1 MGVIYKNDISYG
13 GGSSG
18 GSGSS
23 DYSDLTN
30 KPTLNGVSLASGQTT
45 EDLGLVNDTTTYME
59 ADGSIAIGLV
69 SNDQIDALFN

>member
-18 GSGSS
+18 SGSS

-30 KPTLNGVSLASGQTT
+30 KPSLNGVSLAEGQTT
-45 EDLGLVNDTTTYME
+45 EDLGLVNDITTYMA

-69 SNDQIDALFN
+69 SDDQINALFN